1 MLPMLGKWEKLTLF
15 SYLVLAE
22 HATNRSKQAEKKM
35 AKYTLLLENI
45 MFFEVLALIFKYF

>member
-1 MLPMLGKWEKLTLF
+1 MLGKWEKLTLF